1 MSGCPPGRAEGSASN
16 ARVGGYSPL
25 RARGRSSP
33 QEIILDIGSWSPY
46 IPPVSF
52 AEGRQPVTFGGWSEM
67 RRLLPC
73 GSSPPAPGGEGS
85 PSGLHYE
92 GSAFNGWTGAR
103 RAGRKPRARG
113 RETALPCRR
122 KHGPDSQK
130 SPRWSA
136 ERRARLRQARAASL
150 RRGAATKVRRSALRP
165 PRFVWPG
172 ARGRRRTRRLK
183 QYGRS
188 RTAV

>member
-103 RAGRKPRARG
+103 RAGRKPRAR
-113 RETALPCRR
+113 EWEHHSALPPEARSR
-122 KHGPDSQK
+122 QPKI
-130 SPRWSA
+130 A
-136 ERRARLRQARAASL
+136 AVERREASRLRQ
-150 RRGAATKVRRSALRP
+150 
-165 PRFVWPG
+165 G
-172 ARGRRRTRRLK
+172 ARRIPSPGRG
-183 QYGRS
+183 Y
-188 RTAV
+188 